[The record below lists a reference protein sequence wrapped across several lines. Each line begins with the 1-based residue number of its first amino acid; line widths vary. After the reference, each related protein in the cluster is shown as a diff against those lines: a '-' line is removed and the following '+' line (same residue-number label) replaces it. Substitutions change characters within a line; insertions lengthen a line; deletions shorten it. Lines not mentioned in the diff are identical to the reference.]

1 MDFDARNTDDVSDRE
16 RQAMSYAAVGAVL
29 GITPARVR
37 QLEQRALKKLRRA
50 LEKQGVRSSR
60 FAG

>member
-1 MDFDARNTDDVSDRE
+1 MDFDARNTEDGSDRE

-29 GITPARVR
+29 GISAPRVR

-50 LEKQGVRSSR
+50 LVKQGVRSSR